1 MAGRENEAI
10 AVHPRGVG
18 GVVPQGLAV
27 QEGPELRAAQGK
39 ARMAGIGLLDGV
51 HREDPGAQGYFLKGS
66 DIHDSSSI
74 VVFAL
79 GRVNAFR
86 HLLNGRTQ
94 MAKRDSAGAGK
105 IESGDLR
112 ALLIRS
118 PRRTVSLQVNP
129 DLSLVMKAPSDTPEP
144 FLRDFLERRR
154 PWVERHLARMA
165 RIKAAAPAWEDGGRV
180 PFLGAE
186 LELRVETGARAR
198 ARLSGGR
205 VIATARDP
213 ADPEEARIAV
223 ERLFA
228 REAAVRFPAMLDECL
243 AKAARRRARRE
254 APREFPRPEL
264 RVRTMRSRWGS
275 CDAKAGVV
283 TLNSRLLR
291 FRPEVIECV
300 IMHELAHFRYR
311 KHGPRFYGLLAEL
324 CPDYET
330 LQAELADVYLE

>member
-1 MAGRENEAI
+1 MAR
-10 AVHPRGVG
+10 
-18 GVVPQGLAV
+18 
-27 QEGPELRAAQGK
+27 
-39 ARMAGIGLLDGV
+39 
-51 HREDPGAQGYFLKGS
+51 
-66 DIHDSSSI
+66 
-74 VVFAL
+74 
-79 GRVNAFR
+79 
-86 HLLNGRTQ
+86 
-94 MAKRDSAGAGK
+94 RDSASAGK

-154 PWVERHLARMA
+154 NWIERHLARMA
-165 RIKAAAPAWEDGGRV
+165 RIRAAAPAWEDGGRV
-180 PFLGAE
+180 PFLGEE
-186 LELRVETGARAR
+186 LELRLEAGARAR
-198 ARLSGGR
+198 ARLSGGK

-228 REAAVRFPAMLDECL
+228 REAAARFPAMLDACL
-243 AKAARRRARRE
+243 SKAARRR
-254 APREFPRPEL
+254 FPRPEL

-275 CDAKAGVV
+275 CDAKAGVI
-283 TLNSRLLR
+283 TLNARLLR
-291 FRPEVIECV
+291 FRPEVIESV

-311 KHGPRFYGLLAEL
+311 KHGPRFYALLAEL
-324 CPDYET
+324 CPDYEA